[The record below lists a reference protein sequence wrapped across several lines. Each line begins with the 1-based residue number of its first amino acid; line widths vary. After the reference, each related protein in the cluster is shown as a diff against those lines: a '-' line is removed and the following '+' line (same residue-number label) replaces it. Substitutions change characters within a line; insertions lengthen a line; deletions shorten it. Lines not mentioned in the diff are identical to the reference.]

1 MGHAKP
7 KVKPLNP
14 LEALG
19 VYANAFRILS
29 DPEGAAPD
37 ECLLEFLV
45 YSQSEDLAKV
55 VGRVVVK
62 RGLLPVIRDQIT
74 EVL

>member
-7 KVKPLNP
+7 KVLTP

-19 VYANAFRILS
+19 VYANAFRIVDEVVDE
-29 DPEGAAPD
+29 DPD
-37 ECLLEFLV
+37 RCLLEFLV
-45 YSQSEDLAKV
+45 YSKTEDLAQV
-55 VGRVVVK
+55 VGRVRVK
-62 RGLLPVIRDQIT
+62 KGLLPAIRDQIT

>member
-1 MGHAKP
+1 MGTAKP
-7 KVKPLNP
+7 KVRAPP
-14 LEALG
+14 DALG
-19 VYANAFRILS
+19 VYANAFRIVADVVDA
-29 DPEGAAPD
+29 DPD
-37 ECLLEFLV
+37 QCLLEFLV